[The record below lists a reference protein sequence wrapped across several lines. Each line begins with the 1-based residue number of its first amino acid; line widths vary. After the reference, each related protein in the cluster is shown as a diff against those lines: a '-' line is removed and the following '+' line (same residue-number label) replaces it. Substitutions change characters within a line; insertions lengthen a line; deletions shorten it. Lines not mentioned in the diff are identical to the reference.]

1 MSKKLILVLVLAFF
15 FFKFNL
21 AQAEVVINEIAWMGT
36 SVSANNE
43 WLELYNTGSSSVNL
57 AGWVL
62 KATSGTPT
70 ITLSGTI
77 PANGFYLLE
86 RTNDDTVLGITA
98 DNIYTGAL
106 SNSGAI
112 MVLNNASGA
121 EIDRVDGS
129 NNWQIGGSQTI
140 GDNTTKQTA
149 QRTSGG
155 SWITSSPT
163 PKAVIPSFSPV
174 GGGSLLEENSNDN
187 TSNTTS
193 NSSTTTTEE
202 TKTKI
207 AEISKIKTK
216 ITGKTLGF
224 AGLPLSFQGTAF
236 GLEGESLFFGKYF
249 WNFGDCDSKEIQ
261 AIDNRQFTHTY
272 FYPGEYIV
280 SLDYFQN
287 YYSDVPDASDQITI
301 KIIPADILISRVGD
315 EKDFFVEL
323 RNNTDYTADLS
334 NWILTS
340 DRKSFTIPRN
350 TVLATEKTI
359 TISPRI
365 TNFSIEDKNTLKL
378 MTPQQEIAFDYT
390 ASVVP
395 VKTTTPSIP
404 PPKGEVKNSS
414 LPDLTSPSAPLSLSR
429 RGVGGEVNFEVAPAS
444 VPDNQPPA
452 DNLTASVAESDV
464 VDSKNSRTII
474 IFAIFIIFIGI
485 SASVVYFVRSKGDIF
500 RHGNDFKILDE

>member
-1 MSKKLILVLVLAFF
+1 MVRTIGKLAGRRQSETILPNKQPNEHQEEVGLLPALHLKQLYHLFLPWAADHYLKRTLMTTLQIQPVILPLPQPRKQKQKLQKYQKSKLKSQARCLVLP
-15 FFKFNL
+15 
-21 AQAEVVINEIAWMGT
+21 
-36 SVSANNE
+36 VSH
-43 WLELYNTGSSSVNL
+43 
-57 AGWVL
+57 
-62 KATSGTPT
+62 
-70 ITLSGTI
+70 
-77 PANGFYLLE
+77 F
-86 RTNDDTVLGITA
+86 R
-98 DNIYTGAL
+98 
-106 SNSGAI
+106 
-112 MVLNNASGA
+112 
-121 EIDRVDGS
+121 
-129 NNWQIGGSQTI
+129 
-140 GDNTTKQTA
+140 
-149 QRTSGG
+149 
-155 SWITSSPT
+155 
-163 PKAVIPSFSPV
+163 
-174 GGGSLLEENSNDN
+174 
-187 TSNTTS
+187 
-193 NSSTTTTEE
+193 
-202 TKTKI
+202 
-207 AEISKIKTK
+207 
-216 ITGKTLGF
+216 F
-224 AGLPLSFQGTAF
+224 A
-236 GLEGESLFFGKYF
+236 GESLFFGKYF
-249 WNFGDCDSKEIQ
+249 WNFGDGDSKEIQ
-261 AIDNRQFTHTY
+261 TINSRQFIHTY

-404 PPKGEVKNSS
+404 PPKGEVKNSP
-414 LPDLTSPSAPLSLSR
+414 LPAPPSPSAPLSLSR